1 MKPIILFDFDSTLF
15 NVSALK
21 VAIYHNL
28 AKKLNLSNE
37 EFKQKKDKYVASLSD
52 QNFVPKT
59 FVEHISQRENVDELV
74 NEIFQTNVDYSEY
87 LYPESL
93 EILQQLSKSYTL
105 GIFSE
110 GDPDWQMEKIVKTKI
125 LSYFDQE
132 YVFVHQNKTTK
143 EALDLLPEGSFIIDD
158 KPKIIEKLS
167 TKTNITPIWLQRHNH
182 DKPLVD
188 SITIH
193 SLTEIPSL
201 LEKIIRT

>member
-1 MKPIILFDFDSTLF
+1 
-15 NVSALK
+15 
-21 VAIYHNL
+21 
-28 AKKLNLSNE
+28 
-37 EFKQKKDKYVASLSD
+37 
-52 QNFVPKT
+52 
-59 FVEHISQRENVDELV
+59 
-74 NEIFQTNVDYSEY
+74 
-87 LYPESL
+87 
-93 EILQQLSKSYTL
+93 
-105 GIFSE
+105 
-110 GDPDWQMEKIVKTKI
+110 MEKIVKTKI